1 MSAAPSDGVDE
12 HRVRVGLIAVGGALG
27 ALTRAALAGVVT
39 TPQGT
44 LLANVAGSLLLG
56 VLVAHS
62 VPRRLGAF
70 AATGFCSSFTT
81 YSTFA
86 VETLALSPA
95 AAVGYVAGTYGLGV
109 VAAAV
114 GARLGGRP

>member
-1 MSAAPSDGVDE
+1 MDE
-12 HRVRVGLIAVGGALG
+12 RRLRIGLIAAGGGAG
-27 ALTRAALAGVVT
+27 ALARAAVAGVVA

-56 VLVAHS
+56 VLAARA
-62 VPRRLGAF
+62 VPARLSAF

-95 AAVGYVAGTYGLGV
+95 LAVGYVAATYGLGV
-109 VAAAV
+109 IAAAV
-114 GARLGGRP
+114 GARLGGRS